1 MRTRPDTVLPD
12 NGSCLYVMTQVR
24 KNMPVTYPLP
34 DNASQRPAR
43 RRRQAVVIGALLVA
57 LSGCGSLQSPLL
69 QPSADSTPTADEVNA
84 SNAMAPALPTWWRTF
99 NDPVLQTLIDQ
110 ALLANPTIASSRGAV
125 QQARALREVEL
136 ASTRPQLSFSGS
148 LQRNEAE
155 DTSSV
160 TARTGLDASWE
171 LDIFG
176 ANRSALANR
185 DAGIVVALTN
195 LRDVQLSLT
204 AELALVYVQLRGLQA
219 QLDIAQR
226 NLASQQET
234 LQLTQWRAQAGL
246 LTSLEVEQ
254 ALTATAQTSAQI
266 PALRSSLGQAR
277 HSLAVLTGKS
287 PTELDTLLQAVQPVP
302 QAPPRVADV
311 IDADRLRQRADLRAA
326 EARITAA
333 LASVDA
339 ADAARWPK
347 FRLGGSVGLTAL
359 TLAGLSSGASVA
371 TQVLASMAVP
381 LLDGGAINANVKVQ
395 EAGVVQARANYQ
407 SALLTALKEVEDALL
422 AWRHDQDRLTYLQQA
437 ATAAENAA
445 LLAQNRYASGLI
457 DFQTVLQTQ
466 RTLLS
471 AQDSL
476 AGVQAALSSDYVRL
490 VKAVG
495 GAWQ

>member
-1 MRTRPDTVLPD
+1 MTLACPTMPFSPALPQIFSPPPLRWARYGVVL
-12 NGSCLYVMTQVR
+12 GAM
-24 KNMPVTYPLP
+24 VT
-34 DNASQRPAR
+34 
-43 RRRQAVVIGALLVA
+43 ALV
-57 LSGCGSLQSPLL
+57 GCGSLQSPLL
-69 QPSADSTPTADEVNA
+69 RSSAENTQTADDANA
-84 SNAMAPALPTWWRTF
+84 SNAVAPALPTWWRTF
-99 NDPVLQTLIDQ
+99 NDPLLQTLIDQ
-110 ALLANPTIASSRGAV
+110 ALLANPTIESSRGAV
-125 QQARALREVEL
+125 QQARALREAEL
-136 ASTRPQLSFSGS
+136 ASQRPQLSLSGS
-148 LQRNEAE
+148 LQRNKA
-155 DTSSV
+155 DDASSV

-185 DAGIVVALTN
+185 DAEIVVALTN
-195 LRDVQLSLT
+195 LRDVQLSMT
-204 AELALVYVQLRGLQA
+204 AELALAYVQLRGLQA

-226 NLASQQET
+226 NLISQRET
-234 LQLTQWRAQAGL
+234 LQITQWRAQAGL

-254 ALTATAQTSAQI
+254 ALTATAQTEAQI
-266 PALRSSLGQAR
+266 PLLRSNLGKAR
-277 HSLAVLTGKS
+277 HSLAVLTGKT
-287 PTELDTLLQAVQPVP
+287 PTELDTLLQTVQPVP
-302 QAPPRVADV
+302 QAPARVADV
-311 IDADRLRQRADLRAA
+311 IETDRLRQRADLRAA

-347 FRLGGSVGLTAL
+347 FKLGGSVGLTAL
-359 TLAGLSSGASVA
+359 TLAGLSNGASVA

-395 EAGVVQARANYQ
+395 EASVVQARANFQ
-407 SALLTALKEVEDALL
+407 SALLTALKEVEDAVL
-422 AWRHDQDRLTYLQQA
+422 AWRNDQLRLVSLQQA

-476 AGVQAALSSDYVRL
+476 AGVQADLSSDYVRL

>member
-1 MRTRPDTVLPD
+1 MPFSPALPQFVSPTPLRWARHGVVL
-12 NGSCLYVMTQVR
+12 
-24 KNMPVTYPLP
+24 
-34 DNASQRPAR
+34 
-43 RRRQAVVIGALLVA
+43 GAMVAA

-69 QPSADSTPTADEVNA
+69 APRTDATPTADETAANNA
-84 SNAMAPALPTWWRTF
+84 IASALPTWWRTF
-99 NDPVLQTLIDQ
+99 NDPLLQTLIDQ

-125 QQARALREVEL
+125 QQARALREAEL

-148 LQRNEAE
+148 LQRNEA
-155 DTSSV
+155 DDASSV
-160 TARTGLDASWE
+160 TARSGLDASWE

-185 DAGIVVALTN
+185 DAGVVVALTN

-204 AELALVYVQLRGLQA
+204 AELALAYIQLRGLQA

-226 NLASQQET
+226 NLISQQET

-254 ALTATAQTSAQI
+254 ALTATAQTEAQI

-277 HSLAVLTGKS
+277 HSLAVLTGKT
-287 PTELDTLLQAVQPVP
+287 PTELDTLLQTVQPVP

-311 IDADRLRQRADLRAA
+311 IETDRLRQRADLRAA

-347 FRLGGSVGLTAL
+347 FKLGGSVGLTAL

-395 EAGVVQARANYQ
+395 QAGVVQARADFQ
-407 SALLTALKEVEDALL
+407 SALLTALKEVEDAVL
-422 AWRHDQDRLTYLQQA
+422 AWRNDQLRLVSLQQA

-445 LLAQNRYASGLI
+445 LLAQNRFASGLI

-476 AGVQAALSSDYVRL
+476 AGVQASLSSDYVRL

>member
-1 MRTRPDTVLPD
+1 M
-12 NGSCLYVMTQVR
+12 
-24 KNMPVTYPLP
+24 VT
-34 DNASQRPAR
+34 
-43 RRRQAVVIGALLVA
+43 ALV
-57 LSGCGSLQSPLL
+57 GCGSLQSPLL
-69 QPSADSTPTADEVNA
+69 RSGADDTPTAEEAAAN
-84 SNAMAPALPTWWRTF
+84 NAMAPALPTWWLTF
-99 NDPVLQTLIDQ
+99 NDPLLQTLIDQ
-110 ALLANPTIASSRGAV
+110 ALLANPTIESSRGAV
-125 QQARALREVEL
+125 QQARALREAEL
-136 ASTRPQLSFSGS
+136 ASQRPQLSLSGS
-148 LQRNEAE
+148 LQRNKA
-155 DTSSV
+155 DDASSV

-185 DAGIVVALTN
+185 DAEIVVALTN

-204 AELALVYVQLRGLQA
+204 AELALAYVQLRGLQA

-226 NLASQQET
+226 NLISQRET
-234 LQLTQWRAQAGL
+234 LQITQWRAQAGL

-254 ALTATAQTSAQI
+254 ALTATAQTEAQI
-266 PALRSSLGQAR
+266 PLLRSNLGKAR
-277 HSLAVLTGKS
+277 HSLAVLTGKT
-287 PTELDTLLQAVQPVP
+287 PTELDTLLQTVQPVP
-302 QAPPRVADV
+302 EAPAQVADV
-311 IDADRLRQRADLRAA
+311 IETDRLRQRADLRAA

-339 ADAARWPK
+339 TDAARWPK
-347 FRLGGSVGLTAL
+347 FKLGGSVGLTAL
-359 TLAGLSSGASVA
+359 TLAGLSNGASVA
-371 TQVLASMAVP
+371 TQVLASMAMP

-395 EAGVVQARANYQ
+395 EASVVQARANFQ
-407 SALLTALKEVEDALL
+407 SALLTALKEVEDAVL
-422 AWRHDQDRLTYLQQA
+422 AWRNDQLRLVSLQQA

-445 LLAQNRYASGLI
+445 LLAQNRFESGLI

-476 AGVQAALSSDYVRL
+476 AGVQADLSSDYVRL